1 MKKFICI
8 FSCMLMLILGGC
20 SSYER
25 DTSAGEVKKITV
37 NEMQKKLENK
47 ETLLSF
53 LRKAG
58 VDIVKI

>member
-1 MKKFICI
+1 
-8 FSCMLMLILGGC
+8 MLMLILGGC